1 MTNLKGRIDFTLFIT
16 VDYANPNGDPL
27 NGNRPRTT
35 MDGYGEITD
44 VCIKRKVRNRWME
57 MGEKVFV
64 QPESEAIDGCKNLHD
79 RFDSCKKLKAEID
92 KKKKADVDLCKKLAC
107 ENWIDVRS
115 FGQVFPFKGVD
126 ISFGVRGP
134 VSIRYA
140 RSLSPIDV
148 VSSQITKS
156 TNTEPGEGREAST
169 MGMKHQVR
177 YAVYKVM
184 GSIHPQ
190 LADKTGFSQEDA
202 EKLKEALLTL
212 FDGDSSAARPDGSME
227 VRKMYWWQ
235 QESRTPSITS
245 AKIQRGFQV
254 KSLEQP
260 NCFEDYEISWNV
272 EDCVDPEIYEA

>member
-1 MTNLKGRIDFTLFIT
+1 
-16 VDYANPNGDPL
+16 
-27 NGNRPRTT
+27 

-44 VCIKRKVRNRWME
+44 VCIKRKIRNRWME

-156 TNTEPGEGREAST
+156 TNTEPGEGGEAST

-212 FDGDSSAARPDGSME
+212 FDGDSSAARPDGSIE

-260 NCFEDYEISWNV
+260 NSFEDYEISWNV

>member
-1 MTNLKGRIDFTLFIT
+1 MTNLKGRIDFTLFFT

-44 VCIKRKVRNRWME
+44 VCIKRKIRNRWME

-107 ENWIDVRS
+107 ENWVDVRS

-148 VSSQITKS
+148 V
-156 TNTEPGEGREAST
+156 
-169 MGMKHQVR
+169 
-177 YAVYKVM
+177 
-184 GSIHPQ
+184 
-190 LADKTGFSQEDA
+190 
-202 EKLKEALLTL
+202 
-212 FDGDSSAARPDGSME
+212 
-227 VRKMYWWQ
+227 W
-235 QESRTPSITS
+235 
-245 AKIQRGFQV
+245 
-254 KSLEQP
+254 
-260 NCFEDYEISWNV
+260 ISF
-272 EDCVDPEIYEA
+272 

>member
-1 MTNLKGRIDFTLFIT
+1 MTNLKGRIDFTLFFT

-44 VCIKRKVRNRWME
+44 VCIKRKIRNRWME

-115 FGQVFPFKGVD
+115 FGHVFPFKVVD